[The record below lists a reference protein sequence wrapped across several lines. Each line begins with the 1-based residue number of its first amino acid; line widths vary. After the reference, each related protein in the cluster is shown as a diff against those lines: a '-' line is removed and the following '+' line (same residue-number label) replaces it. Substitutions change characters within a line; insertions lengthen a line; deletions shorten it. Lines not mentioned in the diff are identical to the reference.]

1 MQKQRDIRILVML
14 LLPAV
19 WVMCLIVSDLSD
31 YASAITGTDVLQP
44 DLDINSL
51 HIGTANNQ
59 LDPVQHEVLL
69 ALYQFEKLPVNKA
82 DPPLLMT
89 IPGIGPEYA
98 RRIVAQR
105 LEHGQFDSAQDL
117 LRVKGIGPK
126 RLEHFQQ
133 FLRFD

>member
-1 MQKQRDIRILVML
+1 ML
-14 LLPAV
+14 LLPVA
-19 WVMCLIVSDLSD
+19 WVMCLIVNDLSD
-31 YASAITGTDVLQP
+31 YLSASAITGKYELQP
-44 DLDINSL
+44 GIDINSL

-59 LDPVQHEVLL
+59 LAPEQHEVLL
-69 ALYQFEKLPVNKA
+69 ALYQFEKLPVNRA
-82 DPPLLMT
+82 DPSLLMT

-98 RRIVAQR
+98 HRIVAER
-105 LEHGQFDSAQDL
+105 LKHGQFESAQDL

>member
-1 MQKQRDIRILVML
+1 ML

-82 DPPLLMT
+82 DPSLLMT

-98 RRIVAQR
+98 HRIVAQR
-105 LEHGQFDSAQDL
+105 LEHGHFDSAQDL

>member
-1 MQKQRDIRILVML
+1 MSKQRDIRILIML

-19 WVMCLIVSDLSD
+19 WVMCLIVNDLSD
-31 YASAITGTDVLQP
+31 YASAITGKDELQP

-59 LDPVQHEVLL
+59 PDPVQHEVLL

-82 DPPLLMT
+82 DQSLLMT
-89 IPGIGPEYA
+89 VPGIGPEYA
-98 RRIVAQR
+98 HRIVTER
-105 LEHGQFDSAQDL
+105 LKHGQFESAQDL